1 MNILHAKTTAP
12 LYRIIRSSIRTTYCI
27 TRLDHS
33 TTSSHMWLP
42 FSLRCKL
49 IILSIIHK
57 LIYSFTLSYISD
69 LIKNVQYYIIY
80 VTNILLSLSFR
91 TLVKL
96 PYIIELLK
104 MSVPPYGIPCLL
116 PLVLLDPTEDL

>member
-12 LYRIIRSSIRTTYCI
+12 LNRIIRSSIRTTYCI